1 MLVLKTLVVMVTHQ
15 RLPWWVIFSPSLIC
29 DKPVSQWFL
38 FTLYAFLTTQWFAW
52 RFGLIIV
59 YLYTHTHCWDLMES
73 LVVMAAYHCYLSW
86 SWWSDT
92 SWAIFI
98 MLWLH
103 SFSCY
108 LQSFVVEVSPQVLS
122 NVFTICAQQLL
133 FYGQY
138 ILKSYQFLQAMYV
151 RSPLKAILT
160 LLVFIL
166 LMDLLFWDT
175 FHNH

>member
-15 RLPWWVIFSPSLIC
+15 QLPWWVISSPSLIC
-29 DKPVSQWFL
+29 DKLVSQWFL
-38 FTLYAFLTTQWFAW
+38 FTLYAFTTTQWFAW

-59 YLYTHTHCWDLMES
+59 YCRLMYTHCWDLMES
-73 LVVMAAYHCYLSW
+73 VMAAYHCYLSW

-108 LQSFVVEVSPQVLS
+108 LQSFVVEVSLQVHS

-133 FYGQY
+133 FSGQY
-138 ILKSYQFLQAMYV
+138 ILKSYQFLQSMYV
-151 RSPLKAILT
+151 SSPLKAILT

-166 LMDLLFWDT
+166 LLDLLLWDT
-175 FHNH
+175 SHNH